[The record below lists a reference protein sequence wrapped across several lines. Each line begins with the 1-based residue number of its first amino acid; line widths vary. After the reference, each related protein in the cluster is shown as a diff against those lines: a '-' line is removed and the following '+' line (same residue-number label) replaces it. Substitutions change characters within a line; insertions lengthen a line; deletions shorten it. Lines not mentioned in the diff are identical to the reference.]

1 MTLVISHPLYRHNI
15 NKYYGGIFIFTVA
28 TCIFSLHLY
37 NAQHCSLE
45 VTKRGIQGLSLSY
58 SVHPKEH
65 CNLTTLMSENRV
77 KIHFHMI
84 ERMRVV

>member
-1 MTLVISHPLYRHNI
+1 MLIDKCKLLFISGCDMTLVISHPFYRHNI
-15 NKYYGGIFIFTVA
+15 SKYYGGFFIFTIA

-58 SVHPKEH
+58 SVSSKEH
-65 CNLTTLMSENRV
+65 RNLTIS
-77 KIHFHMI
+77 
-84 ERMRVV
+84 